1 MNANGALLCVGV
13 LCLTGCTFEHAG
25 PTQHDSQ
32 SIDRDSSELV
42 RVNLNMGAGT
52 LRVSGGTGKLAS
64 ADFDYN
70 IPSWKPEMRYSSAA
84 GRGSLTIR
92 QPEHGS
98 SSIGNTK
105 YEWDVRLNQEVPLEM
120 EVHVGAGEARL
131 DLGSLTL
138 RDLDVQM
145 GAGELNLDLRGTP
158 KQSYEVR
165 IQGGVGEATI
175 RLPSTVGVEAQAQ
188 GGIGQVE
195 ASGLHKE
202 GNRYFND
209 ALANAKVT
217 IHLNVQGGVGS
228 IKLISD

>member
-1 MNANGALLCVGV
+1 
-13 LCLTGCTFEHAG
+13 
-25 PTQHDSQ
+25 
-32 SIDRDSSELV
+32 
-42 RVNLNMGAGT
+42 
-52 LRVSGGTGKLAS
+52 
-64 ADFDYN
+64 
-70 IPSWKPEMRYSSAA
+70 
-84 GRGSLTIR
+84 
-92 QPEHGS
+92 
-98 SSIGNTK
+98 
-105 YEWDVRLNQEVPLEM
+105 
-120 EVHVGAGEARL
+120 
-131 DLGSLTL
+131 
-138 RDLDVQM
+138 M

-202 GNRYFND
+202 GSRYFND
-209 ALANAKVT
+209 ALANSKVT